1 MHYLGDDLHFK
12 VWDDDVGKDD
22 MVGEG
27 SSKLTALVHENGIDE
42 WFDIQFQGKPAGK
55 LHLKCVWEPAPGQH
69 HGH

>member
-22 MVGEG
+22 FVGEG

-42 WFDIQFQGKPAGK
+42 WFDI
-55 LHLKCVWEPAPGQH
+55 
-69 HGH
+69 